1 MVKIRHIPGDHHDE
15 LARALQNRLPPRG
28 IYTKNVPPPCFNL
41 LSPISRSLSASL
53 RVLPLSG
60 DLFSDTAF
68 STPFEPSASLSCRSV
83 ARPFLVIQNLF
94 AGNAGVGLK
103 TPPLSSSMPGVMEV
117 GNLASR
123 LVVGEEF
130 RRRASFM
137 ARIAGLIAGAVA
149 QKRPTLTSIA
159 DQVVK
164 SYESPDK
171 H

>member
-1 MVKIRHIPGDHHDE
+1 MQDRVYNKKKAC
-15 LARALQNRLPPRG
+15 ARDLQNRLPPRG
-28 IYTKNVPPPCFNL
+28 IYTKNVPPPCFTL
-41 LSPISRSLSASL
+41 LSPISPSLSPSL

-60 DLFSDTAF
+60 DVFSDTAF
-68 STPFEPSASLSCRSV
+68 STSFELSTSLSSRFLACF
-83 ARPFLVIQNLF
+83 FLVVQNLLL

-103 TPPLSSSMPGVMEV
+103 TSPLSSSTPGVMEL
-117 GNLASR
+117 GNLALW

-130 RRRASFM
+130 SRRASLM

-164 SYESPDK
+164 SYKSPGE